1 MQIFS
6 LLIQRPMQRLSFS
19 ISTAGASAGEIPAA
33 VQGSVLQ
40 SVRCGKV
47 LVLVSPV
54 RGSVGSKAKC

>member
-1 MQIFS
+1 MLDSKTNATPF
-6 LLIQRPMQRLSFS
+6 LLHLWC
-19 ISTAGASAGEIPAA
+19 TGASAGEIPAA

-40 SVRCGKV
+40 SVRRGKV

>member
-1 MQIFS
+1 
-6 LLIQRPMQRLSFS
+6 MQRLSFS
-19 ISTAGASAGEIPAA
+19 ISTGGAGTGEIPAA

-40 SVRCGKV
+40 SVRRGKV

>member
-1 MQIFS
+1 
-6 LLIQRPMQRLSFS
+6 MQRLSFS
-19 ISTAGASAGEIPAA
+19 ISTGASAGEIPDA

-40 SVRCGKV
+40 SVHRGKV

>member
-1 MQIFS
+1 
-6 LLIQRPMQRLSFS
+6 MQRLSFS
-19 ISTAGASAGEIPAA
+19 ISTGASAGEIPAA

-40 SVRCGKV
+40 SVRRGKV